1 MSDQPSFEFL
11 ADELEQKSKNLGNLG
26 VTLKFT
32 FEGMGNVFI
41 DARQDQ
47 PSLSR
52 NSDQKA
58 DFMVSAPLKVWM
70 DLRAKRIAPHVAAMT
85 RKIKFEG
92 DMVKGMKLAP
102 KIMAVL

>member
-1 MSDQPSFEFL
+1 MNDQPSFEFL

-47 PSLSR
+47 PCLSR
-52 NSDQKA
+52 NSDQRA

>member
-1 MSDQPSFEFL
+1 MNDQPSFEFL

>member
-1 MSDQPSFEFL
+1 MSDQPSFESL
-11 ADELEQKSKNLGNLG
+11 ADELERKSKNLGNLG
-26 VTLKFT
+26 VTLRFT

-41 DARQDQ
+41 DARQNQ

>member
-1 MSDQPSFEFL
+1 MNDQPSFESL
-11 ADELEQKSKNLGNLG
+11 AHELEQKSRNLGNLG

-32 FEGMGNVFI
+32 FEGMGNVYI

-47 PSLSR
+47 PSLTR
-52 NSDQKA
+52 NSDAKA

-92 DMVKGMKLAP
+92 DMVKGLKLAP

>member
-11 ADELEQKSKNLGNLG
+11 AEELEQKSKNLGNLG

>member
-1 MSDQPSFEFL
+1 MNEQPSFEFL
-11 ADELEQKSKNLGNLG
+11 ADELERKSKNLGNLG

-92 DMVKGMKLAP
+92 DMIKGMKLAP

>member
-58 DFMVSAPLKVWM
+58 DFMVSAPLKVWL

>member
-92 DMVKGMKLAP
+92 DMIKGMKLAP

>member
-1 MSDQPSFEFL
+1 MNDQPSFEFL

-52 NSDQKA
+52 NSDLKA

>member
-1 MSDQPSFEFL
+1 MNEQPSFEFL
-11 ADELEQKSKNLGNLG
+11 ADELAQKSRNLGNLG

-32 FEGMGNVFI
+32 FEGLGNVFI
-41 DARQDQ
+41 DARQDE
-47 PSLSR
+47 PTLKRDSE
-52 NSDQKA
+52 DKA
-58 DFMVSAPLKVWM
+58 DFMVSAPLKVWL

-102 KIMAVL
+102 KIMSVL